1 MDKNGNSF
9 AKTATKLKSVFRI
22 ARTEHGLRPNQWSLI
37 NQNDMRFPN
46 EILSAFCWTETTI
59 FAKTS
64 AQCSTVI
71 RHNFAPEPLA
81 MVKKRYCFRQNGR
94 CIGARTGHDLRLK

>member
-9 AKTATKLKSVFRI
+9 AKTATKLKSVSRT
-22 ARTEHGLRPNQWSLI
+22 AWTEHGLRPNQWSLF

-46 EILSAFCWTETTI
+46 ELLSAFCRTETNI
-59 FAKTS
+59 FAKMS

-71 RHNFAPEPLA
+71 RPNFS
-81 MVKKRYCFRQNGR
+81 RNR
-94 CIGARTGHDLRLK
+94 

>member
-9 AKTATKLKSVFRI
+9 AKTATKLKSVSRT
-22 ARTEHGLRPNQWSLI
+22 ARTEHGLRPNQWSLF

-46 EILSAFCWTETTI
+46 EIFFTFCWKETTI

-81 MVKKRYCFRQNGR
+81 MFKNGIVFTKTVAALGR
-94 CIGARTGHDLRLK
+94 GRDMIYA